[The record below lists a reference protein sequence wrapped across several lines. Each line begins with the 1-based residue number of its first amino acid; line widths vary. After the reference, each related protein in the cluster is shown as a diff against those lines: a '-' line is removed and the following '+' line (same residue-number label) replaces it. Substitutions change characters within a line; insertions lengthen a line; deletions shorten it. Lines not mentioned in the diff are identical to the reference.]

1 MAQTDR
7 VAVLI
12 DCDNISWQ
20 LAKSVIAE
28 AAKHGTLSVK
38 RAYGD
43 WSSDYLRNWKPE
55 LPRHAIQPIQQPS
68 YTAGK
73 NSTDAALIIDAMDL
87 LYAGNV
93 DVFCIVSS
101 DSDFTRLAMRIR
113 ESGRRVYGIGAQKT
127 PVSFR
132 NACDRFTFT
141 EVLTGQS
148 LKGVAEDGSPPR
160 TQAAPTAKTG
170 VPASVPDAPVTVP
183 GDAPGEVPVRDGRTP
198 RSGGSQQ
205 AEPDPVAEADRER
218 PTVPALAELIVPAI
232 RECGQADGWAY
243 LSSVGAY
250 VVNNEPSFDSR
261 NYGYA
266 RLGQLVGTLPFVE
279 VKDVPDQNDFPH
291 RWVRLRPEA
300 PE

>member
-1 MAQTDR
+1 MPESDR

-93 DVFCIVSS
+93 DIFCIVSS

-127 PVSFR
+127 PQSFR

-148 LKGVAEDGSPPR
+148 LTAVAEEHPPR
-160 TQAAPTAKTG
+160 RTKGETAAKTG
-170 VPASVPDAPVTVP
+170 ATAALPDAP
-183 GDAPGEVPVRDGRTP
+183 GDAPADW
-198 RSGGSQQ
+198 
-205 AEPDPVAEADRER
+205 EP
-218 PTVPALAELIVPAI
+218 PTVPELAELIVPAI
-232 RECGQADGWAY
+232 RECAQADGWAY

-250 VVNNEPSFDSR
+250 VVKQR
-261 NYGYA
+261 A
-266 RLGQLVGTLPFVE
+266 V
-279 VKDVPDQNDFPH
+279 
-291 RWVRLRPEA
+291 VRLAQLRVRPAGPVGRRA
-300 PE
+300 PLRRGEGRSGPERLSPPVGSPAAGRARVADRTATEQPRPRGS